1 MRNFILASTAV
12 AVLFPGTAMATI
24 ANSLTSPVATTAIA
38 EVVALRGDGYCPD
51 EKYSSD
57 PDCVP
62 RGWRGSGRVGSED
75 QDKSKPSRNRF
86 PECRASGGGGPVVY
100 TCKAGKPHPRNQF
113 PGDRPRQPRHLG

>member
-1 MRNFILASTAV
+1 MKNFILATSLTAT
-12 AVLFPGTAMATI
+12 LFPAMSTMPVMAT
-24 ANSLTSPVATTAIA
+24 TTTTAIA